1 MDQIESQVTERFAAF
16 AQAGDT
22 TPLYEALAIV
32 EAAERQTPHDDP
44 AARQLAIARRLYFL
58 AALGRHLDPR
68 FDPADKPVVGA
79 PPPPGYSGVV
89 YPGGEVDPAAITDPV
104 VRAEYERALRQGKA
118 YARWYDLQDQLRRID
133 ERATRFLALFL
144 REQYTDTPTD
154 RDEFEAL
161 LAASPLDEARRPA
174 LRALFPFAME

>member
-1 MDQIESQVTERFAAF
+1 
-16 AQAGDT
+16 
-22 TPLYEALAIV
+22 
-32 EAAERQTPHDDP
+32 
-44 AARQLAIARRLYFL
+44 
-58 AALGRHLDPR
+58 
-68 FDPADKPVVGA
+68 
-79 PPPPGYSGVV
+79 
-89 YPGGEVDPAAITDPV
+89 ITDPV

-174 LRALFPFAME
+174 LRALFPFATE